1 MNEVHKILLNNLEK
15 LINCIEGEYFISD
28 GALLG
33 YKRENKLIQH
43 DDDIDIYLLP
53 NSYIN
58 KNKLKEYD
66 IDIQKY
72 YICDKIYSK
81 NYTKIKKNKWFEYL
95 DHMRNLEENKNLNR
109 AELFLK
115 ASKTYKEK
123 SIDIEFSYPYIDI
136 FYLKE
141 LNDTEYI
148 LPLYLGNIHSCN
160 YFKIP
165 KIWCKTNKVNF
176 CGIENVSLPNNI
188 DDILYLLYGKN
199 WKIPTK
205 KRDYTHNKI

>member
-33 YKRENKLIQH
+33 YRREKKLIEY

-136 FYLKE
+136 FYI
-141 LNDTEYI
+141 N
-148 LPLYLGNIHSCN
+148 
-160 YFKIP
+160 
-165 KIWCKTNKVNF
+165 
-176 CGIENVSLPNNI
+176 
-188 DDILYLLYGKN
+188 
-199 WKIPTK
+199 
-205 KRDYTHNKI
+205 